1 MNEQEIGMSNRTTGP
16 ARNFWPIARSIL
28 MIVAGV
34 LMLVAIY
41 RDFTVNLSFFNTLVA
56 LLGILLTIGGVVDL
70 WRRGQAKR

>member
-1 MNEQEIGMSNRTTGP
+1 
-16 ARNFWPIARSIL
+16 